1 MAQNT
6 TTLTT
11 DSGASYVYDVFMSDT
26 QEGIFGADITPDS
39 VLEMS
44 FQAESEATSEPI
56 EKGGFASF
64 YKTNS
69 PETVSLVFSF
79 SADDA
84 RQNNALDKIRER
96 KENYDLISILT
107 PTHLYE
113 NMTIVSYSYNRTNTD
128 GMTMLVLQ
136 VDFQQIKQV
145 AVNTGTGVAEF
156 KNATSA
162 KKKNT
167 GKKQKVDTETEAKV
181 RRSTLEDVK
190 KGVKQGAANFYNTYF
205 GNN

>member
-1 MAQNT
+1 MAQET
-6 TTLTT
+6 TTLNAE
-11 DSGASYVYDVFMSDT
+11 SGASYVYDVYMSDT

-84 RQNNALDKIRER
+84 RQNTALDKIKER

-145 AVNTGTGVAEF
+145 AVNTGVVAEF
-156 KNATSA
+156 KNVTSA

-181 RRSTLEDVK
+181 RRSSLKDL
-190 KGVKQGAANFYNTYF
+190 KGAVRGAANKIF
-205 GNN
+205 GK

>member
-1 MAQNT
+1 MAQET
-6 TTLTT
+6 TTLNAE
-11 DSGASYVYDVFMSDT
+11 SGASYVYDVYMSDT
-26 QEGIFGADITPDS
+26 QEGIFGADISPDS

-84 RQNNALDKIRER
+84 KQNNALDKIRER

-113 NMTIVSYSYNRTNTD
+113 NMTIISYSYNRTNTD

-145 AVNTGTGVAEF
+145 AVDTGVAEF

-181 RRSTLEDVK
+181 RRSSLEDAQKTGKNVI
-190 KGVKQGAANFYNTYF
+190 NYLY

>member
-1 MAQNT
+1 MAQET
-6 TTLTT
+6 TTLNAE
-11 DSGASYVYDVFMSDT
+11 SGASYVYDVYMSDT

-84 RQNNALDKIRER
+84 RQNTALDKIRER

-113 NMTIVSYSYNRTNTD
+113 NMTIISYSYNRTNTD

-145 AVNTGTGVAEF
+145 AVNTGVVAVF

-162 KKKNT
+162 SKKNT

-181 RRSTLEDVK
+181 RRSSLEDATKTGKNVI
-190 KGVKQGAANFYNTYF
+190 NYLY

>member
-1 MAQNT
+1 MAQET
-6 TTLTT
+6 TTLNAE
-11 DSGASYVYDVFMSDT
+11 SGASYVYDVYMSDT

-84 RQNNALDKIRER
+84 KQNNALDKIRER

-145 AVNTGTGVAEF
+145 AVNTGVAEF

-167 GKKQKVDTETEAKV
+167 GKKQKVDTEVNAPV
-181 RRSTLEDVK
+181 RRSTIKSGKEYLK
-190 KGVKQGAANFYNTYF
+190 NGINHLY
-205 GNN
+205 GNNN

>member
-1 MAQNT
+1 MAQET
-6 TTLTT
+6 TTLNAE
-11 DSGASYVYDVFMSDT
+11 SGASYVYDVYMSDT

-44 FQAESEATSEPI
+44 FQSESEATSEPI

-84 RQNNALDKIRER
+84 RQNTALDKIRER

-113 NMTIVSYSYNRTNTD
+113 NMTIISYSYNRTNTD

-145 AVNTGTGVAEF
+145 AVNTGIVAVF
-156 KNATSA
+156 KNVTSA

-181 RRSTLEDVK
+181 RRSTARDATKTGKNVINYL
-190 KGVKQGAANFYNTYF
+190 Y

>member
-6 TTLTT
+6 TTLTA
-11 DSGASYVYDVFMSDT
+11 DSGASYVYDVYMSDT

-84 RQNNALDKIRER
+84 RQNTALDKIRER

-145 AVNTGTGVAEF
+145 AVNTGVVAVF

-167 GKKQKVDTETEAKV
+167 GKKQAVDTEVNAPV
-181 RRSTLEDVK
+181 RRSTAEDAK
-190 KGVKQGAANFYNTYF
+190 KRGKNVINHLY

>member
-1 MAQNT
+1 MAQET
-6 TTLTT
+6 TTLNAE
-11 DSGASYVYDVFMSDT
+11 SGASYVYDVYMSDT

-145 AVNTGTGVAEF
+145 AVNTGVAEF

-181 RRSTLEDVK
+181 RRSSLKDL
-190 KGVKQGAANFYNTYF
+190 KGAVRGAANKIF
-205 GNN
+205 GK

>member
-1 MAQNT
+1 MAQET
-6 TTLTT
+6 TTLNAE
-11 DSGASYVYDVFMSDT
+11 SGASYVYDVYMSDT

-84 RQNNALDKIRER
+84 RQNKALNKIRER

-145 AVNTGTGVAEF
+145 AVNTGVAEF

-181 RRSTLEDVK
+181 RRSTAKDAEN
-190 KGVKQGAANFYNTYF
+190 KGKNAINYLY

>member
-1 MAQNT
+1 MAQET
-6 TTLTT
+6 TTLNAE
-11 DSGASYVYDVFMSDT
+11 SGASYVYDVYMSDT
-26 QEGIFGADITPDS
+26 QESIFGADITPDS

-113 NMTIVSYSYNRTNTD
+113 NMTIISYSYNRTNTD

-145 AVNTGTGVAEF
+145 AVDTGVAVF
-156 KNATSA
+156 KNVTSA

-167 GKKQKVDTETEAKV
+167 GKKQAVDSEVNAPV
-181 RRSTLEDVK
+181 RRSTLKSGKEWI
-190 KGVKQGAANFYNTYF
+190 KGGLNSLY

>member
-1 MAQNT
+1 MAQET
-6 TTLTT
+6 TTLNAE
-11 DSGASYVYDVFMSDT
+11 SGASYVYDVYMSDT

-44 FQAESEATSEPI
+44 FQSESEATSEPI

-84 RQNNALDKIRER
+84 RQNTALDKIRER

-113 NMTIVSYSYNRTNTD
+113 NMTILSYSYNRTNTD

-145 AVNTGTGVAEF
+145 AVNTGVVAVF

-181 RRSTLEDVK
+181 RRSSLEDATKTGKNVI
-190 KGVKQGAANFYNTYF
+190 NYLY

>member
-1 MAQNT
+1 MAQET
-6 TTLTT
+6 TTLNAE
-11 DSGASYVYDVFMSDT
+11 SGASYVYDVYMSDT

-113 NMTIVSYSYNRTNTD
+113 NMTIISYSYNRTNTD

-145 AVNTGTGVAEF
+145 AVDTGVAVF
-156 KNATSA
+156 KNVTSA

-167 GKKQKVDTETEAKV
+167 GKKQAVDSEVNAPV
-181 RRSTLEDVK
+181 RRSTLEDAK
-190 KGVKQGAANFYNTYF
+190 KRGKNVINHLY
-205 GNN
+205 GNNN

>member
-1 MAQNT
+1 MAQET
-6 TTLTT
+6 TTLNAE
-11 DSGASYVYDVFMSDT
+11 SGASYVYDVYMSDT

-44 FQAESEATSEPI
+44 FQAESEATSEPV

-113 NMTIVSYSYNRTNTD
+113 NMTILSYSYNRTNTD

-145 AVNTGTGVAEF
+145 AVNTGVAMF

-162 KKKNT
+162 KKNNT
-167 GKKQKVDTETEAKV
+167 GKKQATDSEVNAPV
-181 RRSTLEDVK
+181 RRSTLKSGKEYLK
-190 KGVKQGAANFYNTYF
+190 NGINSLY

>member
-1 MAQNT
+1 MAQET
-6 TTLTT
+6 TTLNAE
-11 DSGASYVYDVFMSDT
+11 SGASYVYDVYMSDT
-26 QEGIFGADITPDS
+26 QEGIFGVDITPDS

-79 SADDA
+79 SSDDA
-84 RQNNALDKIRER
+84 KQNNVLDKIKER

-145 AVNTGTGVAEF
+145 AVNTDVAEF

-181 RRSTLEDVK
+181 RRSSLKDL
-190 KGVKQGAANFYNTYF
+190 KGAVRGAANKIFR
-205 GNN
+205 

>member
-1 MAQNT
+1 MAQET
-6 TTLTT
+6 TTLNAE
-11 DSGASYVYDVFMSDT
+11 SGASYVYDVYMSDT

-44 FQAESEATSEPI
+44 FQSESEATSEPI

-79 SADDA
+79 SSDDA
-84 RQNNALDKIRER
+84 KQNNALDKIKER

-113 NMTIVSYSYNRTNTD
+113 NMTILSYSYNRTNTD

-145 AVNTGTGVAEF
+145 AVNVNTGVAQH
-156 KNATSA
+156 KNVTSA
-162 KKKNT
+162 SKKNT
-167 GKKQKVDTETEAKV
+167 GKKQAVDAETEAKV
-181 RRSTLEDVK
+181 RRSSLKSGKEWI
-190 KGVKQGAANFYNTYF
+190 KGGLNSLY

>member
-1 MAQNT
+1 MAQET
-6 TTLTT
+6 TTLNAE
-11 DSGASYVYDVFMSDT
+11 SGASYVYDVYMSDT

-113 NMTIVSYSYNRTNTD
+113 NMTIISYSYNRTNTD

-145 AVNTGTGVAEF
+145 AVDTGVAVF
-156 KNATSA
+156 KNVTSA

-167 GKKQKVDTETEAKV
+167 GKKQAVDSEVNAPV
-181 RRSTLEDVK
+181 RRSSLKSGKEWI
-190 KGVKQGAANFYNTYF
+190 KGGLNSLY

>member
-1 MAQNT
+1 MAQET
-6 TTLTT
+6 TTLNAE
-11 DSGASYVYDVFMSDT
+11 SGASYVYDVYMSDT

-84 RQNNALDKIRER
+84 RQNTALDKIRER

-113 NMTIVSYSYNRTNTD
+113 NMTILSYSYNRTNTD

-145 AVNTGTGVAEF
+145 AVNTGVAVF

-162 KKKNT
+162 SKKNT
-167 GKKQKVDTETEAKV
+167 GKKQKVDTETEAKI
-181 RRSTLEDVK
+181 RRSTLKSGKEYLK
-190 KGVKQGAANFYNTYF
+190 NGINSLY

>member
-1 MAQNT
+1 MAQET
-6 TTLTT
+6 TTLNAE
-11 DSGASYVYDVFMSDT
+11 SGASYVYDVYMSDT

-113 NMTIVSYSYNRTNTD
+113 NMTIISYSYNRTNTD

-145 AVNTGTGVAEF
+145 AVNTGVAEF

-167 GKKQKVDTETEAKV
+167 GKKQKVDSEVNAPV
-181 RRSTLEDVK
+181 RRSTLEDAEK
-190 KGVKQGAANFYNTYF
+190 KGKNVINHLY

>member
-1 MAQNT
+1 MAQET
-6 TTLTT
+6 TTLNAE
-11 DSGASYVYDVFMSDT
+11 SGASYVYDVYMSDT

-44 FQAESEATSEPI
+44 FQSESEATSEPI

-79 SADDA
+79 SSDDA
-84 RQNNALDKIRER
+84 KQNNALDKIKER

-113 NMTIVSYSYNRTNTD
+113 NMTILSYSYNRTNTD

-145 AVNTGTGVAEF
+145 AVNTGVAQY
-156 KNATSA
+156 KNVTSA
-162 KKKNT
+162 SKKNT

-181 RRSTLEDVK
+181 GRSSLKSGKEWI
-190 KGVKQGAANFYNTYF
+190 KGGLNSLY

>member
-1 MAQNT
+1 MAQET
-6 TTLTT
+6 TTLNAE
-11 DSGASYVYDVFMSDT
+11 SGASYVYDVYMSDT

-113 NMTIVSYSYNRTNTD
+113 NMTIISYSYNRTNTD

-145 AVNTGTGVAEF
+145 AVNTGVAEF

-167 GKKQKVDTETEAKV
+167 GKKQKVDSEVNAPV
-181 RRSTLEDVK
+181 RRSTLEDAEKRGTKAVK
-190 KGVKQGAANFYNTYF
+190 NVINFLY
-205 GNN
+205 GNNN

>member
-6 TTLTT
+6 TTLTAE
-11 DSGASYVYDVFMSDT
+11 SGASYVYDVFMSDT

-84 RQNNALDKIRER
+84 RQNTALDKIRER

-145 AVNTGTGVAEF
+145 AVNTGVAEF

-167 GKKQKVDTETEAKV
+167 GKKQKVDSEVNAPV
-181 RRSTLEDVK
+181 RRSTLEDANKRGAKAVK
-190 KGVKQGAANFYNTYF
+190 NVINFLY

>member
-1 MAQNT
+1 MAQET
-6 TTLTT
+6 TTLNAE
-11 DSGASYVYDVFMSDT
+11 SGASYVYDVYMSDT

-84 RQNNALDKIRER
+84 RQNTALDKIRER

-113 NMTIVSYSYNRTNTD
+113 NMTILSYSYNRTNTD

-145 AVNTGTGVAEF
+145 AVNTGVVAVF

-181 RRSTLEDVK
+181 RRSTLKDVK
-190 KGVKQGAANFYNTYF
+190 GAVRGAANKIF
-205 GNN
+205 GK

>member
-11 DSGASYVYDVFMSDT
+11 DSGASYVYDVYMSDT

-44 FQAESEATSEPI
+44 FQSESEATSEPI

-84 RQNNALDKIRER
+84 RQNNALNKIRER

-145 AVNTGTGVAEF
+145 AVNTDVAGF
-156 KNATSA
+156 KNVTSA

-181 RRSTLEDVK
+181 RRSTLEDAQKRGTKAVK
-190 KGVKQGAANFYNTYF
+190 NVINFLY

>member
-1 MAQNT
+1 MAQET
-6 TTLTT
+6 TTLNAE
-11 DSGASYVYDVFMSDT
+11 SGASYVYDVYMSDT

-44 FQAESEATSEPI
+44 FQSESEATSEPI

-84 RQNNALDKIRER
+84 RQNTALEKIRER

-113 NMTIVSYSYNRTNTD
+113 NMTILSYSYNRTNTD

-145 AVNTGTGVAEF
+145 AVNTGVVAVF

-162 KKKNT
+162 SKKNT

-181 RRSTLEDVK
+181 RRSTLRDK
-190 KGVKQGAANFYNTYF
+190 TGAIRAAANKIFRK
-205 GNN
+205 

>member
-1 MAQNT
+1 MAQET
-6 TTLTT
+6 TTLNAE
-11 DSGASYVYDVFMSDT
+11 SGASYVYDVYMSDT

-84 RQNNALDKIRER
+84 RQNTALDKIRER

-113 NMTIVSYSYNRTNTD
+113 NMTIISYSYNRTNTD

-145 AVNTGTGVAEF
+145 AVNTGVVAVF
-156 KNATSA
+156 KNVTSA

-181 RRSTLEDVK
+181 RRSTLRDKTGAVSA
-190 KGVKQGAANFYNTYF
+190 AANKILGKLG

>member
-1 MAQNT
+1 MAQET
-6 TTLTT
+6 TTLNAE
-11 DSGASYVYDVFMSDT
+11 SGASYVYDVYMSDT

-84 RQNNALDKIRER
+84 KQNNALDKIRER

-145 AVNTGTGVAEF
+145 AVNTGVAEF

-162 KKKNT
+162 KKKST
-167 GKKQKVDTETEAKV
+167 GKKQKVDSEVNAPV
-181 RRSTLEDVK
+181 RRSTIEDAK
-190 KGVKQGAANFYNTYF
+190 KRGKNVINHLY
-205 GNN
+205 GNK

>member
-26 QEGIFGADITPDS
+26 QEGIFGADITPVS

-44 FQAESEATSEPI
+44 FQSESEATSEPI

-79 SADDA
+79 SSDDA
-84 RQNNALDKIRER
+84 KQNNALDKIKER

-145 AVNTGTGVAEF
+145 AINTGVAQY
-156 KNATSA
+156 KNSTSA
-162 KKKNT
+162 SKKNT
-167 GKKQKVDTETEAKV
+167 GKKQAVDAETEAKV
-181 RRSTLEDVK
+181 RRSTAKDATK
-190 KGVKQGAANFYNTYF
+190 KGKNVINYLY

>member
-1 MAQNT
+1 MAQET
-6 TTLTT
+6 TTLNAE
-11 DSGASYVYDVFMSDT
+11 SGASYVYDVYMSDT

-44 FQAESEATSEPI
+44 FQSESEATSEPI

-84 RQNNALDKIRER
+84 RQNTALDKIRER

-113 NMTIVSYSYNRTNTD
+113 NMTILSYSYNRTNTD

-145 AVNTGTGVAEF
+145 AVNTGVVAVF

-162 KKKNT
+162 SKKNT

-181 RRSTLEDVK
+181 RRSSLEDATKTGKNVI
-190 KGVKQGAANFYNTYF
+190 NYLY

>member
-1 MAQNT
+1 MAQET
-6 TTLTT
+6 TTLNAE
-11 DSGASYVYDVFMSDT
+11 SGASYVYDVFMSDT

-44 FQAESEATSEPI
+44 FQSESEATSEPI

-84 RQNNALDKIRER
+84 RQNTALDKIRER

-145 AVNTGTGVAEF
+145 AVNTGVAEF
-156 KNATSA
+156 KNVTSA

-167 GKKQKVDTETEAKV
+167 GKKQKVDTETETKV
-181 RRSTLEDVK
+181 RRSSLEDATK
-190 KGVKQGAANFYNTYF
+190 KGKNVINYLY

>member
-1 MAQNT
+1 MTQNT

-44 FQAESEATSEPI
+44 FQSESEATSEPI

-79 SADDA
+79 SSDDA
-84 RQNNALDKIRER
+84 KQNNALDKIKER

-113 NMTIVSYSYNRTNTD
+113 NMTILSYSYNRTNTD

-145 AVNTGTGVAEF
+145 AINTGVAQY
-156 KNATSA
+156 KNPSSA
-162 KKKNT
+162 GKKNT
-167 GKKQKVDTETEAKV
+167 GKKQAVDTETEAKV
-181 RRSTLEDVK
+181 RRSTLRDKTDAVRA
-190 KGVKQGAANFYNTYF
+190 AANKIFGKYG

>member
-1 MAQNT
+1 MTQNT
-6 TTLTT
+6 TTLNAE
-11 DSGASYVYDVFMSDT
+11 SGASYVYDVFMSDT

-39 VLEMS
+39 VLEIS

-84 RQNNALDKIRER
+84 RQNTALDKIRER

-113 NMTIVSYSYNRTNTD
+113 NMTILSYSYNRTNTD

-145 AVNTGTGVAEF
+145 AVNTDVVAVF
-156 KNATSA
+156 KNVTSA

-167 GKKQKVDTETEAKV
+167 GKKQKVDTEVNAPV
-181 RRSTLEDVK
+181 RRSTLRDA
-190 KGVKQGAANFYNTYF
+190 KGAVRGAANKIF
-205 GNN
+205 GRR

>member
-1 MAQNT
+1 MAQET
-6 TTLTT
+6 TTLNAE
-11 DSGASYVYDVFMSDT
+11 SGASYVYDVYMSDT
-26 QEGIFGADITPDS
+26 QESIFGADITPDS

-113 NMTIVSYSYNRTNTD
+113 NMTILSYSYNRTNTD

-145 AVNTGTGVAEF
+145 AVDTGVAVF
-156 KNATSA
+156 KNVTSA

-167 GKKQKVDTETEAKV
+167 GKKQAVDSEVNAPV
-181 RRSTLEDVK
+181 RRSSLKSGKEWI
-190 KGVKQGAANFYNTYF
+190 KGGLNSLY

>member
-1 MAQNT
+1 MAQET
-6 TTLTT
+6 TTLNAE
-11 DSGASYVYDVFMSDT
+11 SGASYVYDVYMSDT
-26 QEGIFGADITPDS
+26 QEGIFGKDITPDS

-44 FQAESEATSEPI
+44 FQSESEATSEPI

-84 RQNNALDKIRER
+84 RQNTALDKIKER

-113 NMTIVSYSYNRTNTD
+113 NMTILSYSYNRTNTD

-145 AVNTGTGVAEF
+145 AVNTGVVAVF
-156 KNATSA
+156 KNVTSA

-181 RRSTLEDVK
+181 RRSTARDATKTGKNVINYL
-190 KGVKQGAANFYNTYF
+190 Y

>member
-1 MAQNT
+1 MAQET
-6 TTLTT
+6 TTLNAE
-11 DSGASYVYDVFMSDT
+11 SGASYVYDVYMSDT

-84 RQNNALDKIRER
+84 KQNNALDKIRER

-145 AVNTGTGVAEF
+145 AVNTGVAEF

-167 GKKQKVDTETEAKV
+167 GKKQAVDSEVNAPV
-181 RRSTLEDVK
+181 RRSTLKSGKEYLK
-190 KGVKQGAANFYNTYF
+190 NGINHLY
-205 GNN
+205 GNNN

>member
-1 MAQNT
+1 MAQET
-6 TTLTT
+6 TTLNAE
-11 DSGASYVYDVFMSDT
+11 SGASYVYDVYMSDT

-84 RQNNALDKIRER
+84 RQNTALDKIRER

-113 NMTIVSYSYNRTNTD
+113 NMTIISYSYNRTNTD

-145 AVNTGTGVAEF
+145 AVNTGVVAVF

-181 RRSTLEDVK
+181 RRSSLEDATKTGKNVI
-190 KGVKQGAANFYNTYF
+190 NYLY

>member
-11 DSGASYVYDVFMSDT
+11 DSGASYVYDVYMSDT

-181 RRSTLEDVK
+181 RRSSLED
-190 KGVKQGAANFYNTYF
+190 AAKTGKNVINYLY